1 MQNPI
6 QPFLDY
12 QGIFIVDGGLATE
25 LEWRGYDLSDEL
37 WSAKYL
43 LENPAALKQINLDYL
58 QAGADCVTSA
68 TYQATLPGLM
78 RRGLSHQ
85 EAVDLLIFAI
95 DLACAA
101 RDAFWADETNR
112 VNRLRPLVAASIGPY
127 GAYLANGAEYTG
139 AYDLDTAALADWH
152 RERWHILAQSN
163 ADLIACETI
172 PSFAEAR
179 ALYQLLRET
188 PESPA
193 WVSFSCKDGQHIS
206 DGTPLAECATLF
218 DNAPNVVSVGVNCT
232 PPRLMPELMTAVQ
245 SATRK
250 PIILYPNSGEGYDAQ
265 NHCWIGDTDPSE
277 YGTISREW
285 RKMGA
290 SLIGGCCRTRPSH
303 IQQIRDR
310 TKPLGH
316 LTVNQMLR

>member
-1 MQNPI
+1 MKNPI

-12 QGIFIVDGGLATE
+12 QGVFIVDGGLATE
-25 LEWRGYDLSDEL
+25 LEWRGYDLNDEL

-43 LENPAALKQINLDYL
+43 LENPAALKQIHLDYL
-58 QAGADCVTSA
+58 WAGADCVTSA

-78 RRGLSHQ
+78 HRGLSQQ
-85 EAVDLLIFAI
+85 EAVDLILFAV
-95 DLACAA
+95 DLACEA
-101 RDAFWADETNR
+101 RDEFWAVATNH

-139 AYDLDTAALADWH
+139 DYDLDAIRLTNWH

-172 PSFAEAR
+172 PSYPEAV
-179 ALYQLLRET
+179 ALHQLLQET
-188 PESPA
+188 PDVPA
-193 WVSFSCKDGQHIS
+193 WISFSCRDGQHIS
-206 DGTPLAECATLF
+206 DGTSLADCAALL
-218 DNAPNVVSVGVNCT
+218 DDAPNLVAVGVNCT
-232 PPRLMPELMTAVQ
+232 PPRLMPELITAVQ
-245 SATRK
+245 SATHK

-265 NHCWIGDTDPSE
+265 HHCWIGDTDPSE

-310 TKPLGH
+310 TRPL
-316 LTVNQMLR
+316 